1 MQNNKLTTGILFLIV
16 LVLGVIIGKYLISHQ
31 EQVVPQSD
39 ITQIEQQGNELRQD
53 GFQQEEEGS
62 IKEDTQDTQSA
73 QNGEVIDTSSQ
84 NQNENRGT
92 MIVRVP
98 VIGEGGVT
106 TFDPVEVQKSPAVLN
121 AVYHALFKIQ
131 SGDGSGIWNGVSFDS
146 VSIDTDSNGKHVAKV
161 RLSRSWLPDG
171 DMSGYVFRRLIDAA
185 AFQYPNIDRVEVYIN
200 GNPFD
205 WCIDDMS
212 DGESGCSTHPKLWDD
227 DREYYANH
235 LVITY

>member
-1 MQNNKLTTGILFLIV
+1 MQNNKLTTGILFIVILLIGIV
-16 LVLGVIIGKYLISHQ
+16 IGKYLSPH
-31 EQVVPQSD
+31 
-39 ITQIEQQGNELRQD
+39 NEHKIAPYQ
-53 GFQQEEEGS
+53 QQEKREQNKNREEENPKNEDS
-62 IKEDTQDTQSA
+62 QEEKNTEQNKELEMMTIYVP
-73 QNGEVIDTSSQ
+73 EI
-84 NQNENRGT
+84 GT
-92 MIVRVP
+92 
-98 VIGEGGVT
+98 GGAIR
-106 TFDPVEVQKSPAVLN
+106 FKPFEEIKSPAVLN
-121 AVYHALFKIQ
+121 TVYRTLF
-131 SGDGSGIWNGVSFDS
+131 SLHSRDDDNVWNGVSFDS

-161 RLSRSWLPDG
+161 QLSHSWIPDG

-212 DGESGCSTHPKLWDD
+212 DGESGCSTHPKLWSD